1 MVKLHKT
8 LEIKTNN
15 DKMLLGLFFWIN
27 TLTIAENYVIWF
39 SNKGAFLLCD
49 YSRYNF
55 INF

>member
-39 SNKGAFLLCD
+39 SNKGAFL
-49 YSRYNF
+49 F
-55 INF
+55 M